1 MKKVAIYVRLSKE
14 DHDKVEND
22 SESIIN
28 QRLLLTDYAIA
39 NNFEIYDTY
48 SDDDYS
54 GLYDIRPEF
63 ERMIRDAKLGMFHIV
78 LCKSQSRFS
87 RNMEHMERY
96 MHMFELLNIRFIS
109 VVDNIDTF
117 NKGSKKSRQINSLVN
132 EWYCED
138 ISESIRAVFL
148 QKMKDGKSLSSTAP
162 YGYVKDVNDGHK
174 WIVDQYAAGVV
185 KNIYKL
191 FLQGFSIR
199 SICHILEDEGVEN
212 PTVYKKQRGIHF
224 ACSNAKYDTM
234 WSVSTIKR
242 ILENESYLGVLQQH
256 RYEKVSYKDKKV
268 RNVPKDQW
276 ICVENHHEAIIEK
289 DTFYKVQQLKN
300 KRRIVAVNQEGNKK
314 VHLFAGKL
322 RCADCGS
329 TIMKSGGVRG
339 DKEDW
344 YMRCQ
349 LANKSRK
356 TQCTSHNIRYKEIYE
371 VVLSEIKSMVNC
383 YKKDQRI
390 VEEVSRQHTITKIMN
405 DKNSIIKQLE
415 KQLEEN
421 TNAILLLYHD
431 RANGIIDESMFVR
444 LKNKIDIE
452 NQSKNKQIQNLKN
465 TVYELTNK
473 MVDVPAIIHKYTT
486 YDTLTHEMVNDF
498 IDYIEVFEKQNGSQ
512 VINIYYNF

>member
-14 DHDKVEND
+14 DNVKVENA

-39 NNFEIYDTY
+39 NSFELYDTY

-63 ERMIRDAKLGMFHIV
+63 ERMIRDAKLGKFNIV

-138 ISESIRAVFL
+138 ISESIKAVFK

-162 YGYVKDVNDGHK
+162 YGYFKDPSDRHK
-174 WIVDQYAAGVV
+174 WVIDQYAASVV
-185 KNIYKL
+185 KKIYRL
-191 FLQGFSIR
+191 FLQGFSIKG
-199 SICHILEDEGVEN
+199 ICHILEDEGVPN
-212 PTVYKKQRGIHF
+212 PSVYKKQLGINF
-224 ACSNAKYDTM
+224 ACTNAKYDNM
-234 WSVSTIKR
+234 WSTSTIKR
-242 ILENESYLGVLQQH
+242 ILENEAYLGMLQQH
-256 RYEKVSYKDKKV
+256 RYEKLSYKDKKV
-268 RNVPKDQW
+268 INVPKEQW

-289 DTFYKVQQLKN
+289 DTFYKVQQLKS
-300 KRRIVAVNQEGNKK
+300 KRRIVAINQEGDKK
-314 VHLFAGKL
+314 VHVFAGKL

-339 DKEDW
+339 EKDDW

-356 TQCTSHNIRYKEIYE
+356 TKCTSHNIRYMQIYE
-371 VVLSEIKSMVNC
+371 VVLAHIQSLVNC
-383 YKKDQRI
+383 YKDDEWIVDQLR
-390 VEEVSRQHTITKIMN
+390 RQNNTTQAIKN
-405 DKNSIIKQLE
+405 KNSMIKQLE
-415 KQLEEN
+415 KQLGEN
-421 TNAILLLYHD
+421 SNTILLLYND
-431 RANGIIDESMFVR
+431 RAKGIIDDSMFIT
-444 LKNKIDIE
+444 LKNRID
-452 NQSKNKQIQNLKN
+452 QDSHSKKEEIKGLTN
-465 TVYELTNK
+465 TVNELSSKTK
-473 MVDVPAIIHKYTT
+473 DMSAIIKKYTT
-486 YDTLTHEMVNDF
+486 YDTLTHDMVNDF
-498 IDYIEVFEKQNGSQ
+498 IDYIEVFEKQGDSQ
-512 VINIYYNF
+512 EVNIYYNF